1 MEVTPI
7 FSALALFVGFAL
19 LYFKRSPLES
29 VPSVGPSGFI
39 SSYRAALEYLRNAP
53 KIIQAGYNQHKSVFR
68 VPYLDRWVVVL
79 SSPKLIDDLRKAR
92 DDDLSA
98 AHGFGATLAV
108 NYTLGA
114 GFVTNPYHV
123 RVIQSSLTR
132 SIKTRFEDIQDEIA
146 VAFQAEICYSDSD
159 INKWVAVPALRAV
172 LRVVS
177 QTSNRLFV
185 GVDLCRNSDYRGLI
199 VEFAEDVIKRA
210 SVINLFP
217 NILKPLVGP
226 MLSPLPRGMERAKK
240 YLVPLVEERL
250 RLENAY
256 GADYDG
262 RPNDLISW
270 LLHHAT
276 GEERT
281 VDKLIQRILMINFV
295 AIHTT
300 ANSFTQAL
308 YHLAAAPEYAAPLRD
323 ELDAVVRE
331 EDGWSKAALGK
342 CIKLDSF
349 LRESQRFNGVS
360 AINMNRMVTNPAGFT
375 FSDGTHLPH
384 GSYIAAATYATHHDD
399 ANYVHADVFD
409 GFRFARMRGG
419 EGGSTES
426 AKFGMVTPDATFL
439 SFGLGKHACPGR
451 FFAVT
456 ELKLMLAHI
465 LQNYDVKLESEREG
479 VRPPS
484 DWFGTTCGANR
495 AAKVLFRKRR

>member
-1 MEVTPI
+1 MFGFL
-7 FSALALFVGFAL
+7 FSALGFYPFYSQLHFV
-19 LYFKRSPLES
+19 P
-29 VPSVGPSGFI
+29 PMGPSGPL
-39 SSYRAALEYLRNAP
+39 SSYRAALDYLRDAP
-53 KIIQAGYNQHKSVFR
+53 KIIQAGYNQHKSIFR
-68 VPYLDRWVVVL
+68 VPYLDKWVVVL
-79 SSPKLIDDLRKAR
+79 SSPELIDDMRKAR

-108 NYTLGA
+108 DYTLGS

-132 SIKTRFEDIQDEIA
+132 NIGARFEDIHDEIATAFQDEIGLNLD
-146 VAFQAEICYSDSD
+146 SDSD
-159 INKWVAVPALRAV
+159 SDLSRVVEWVAVPALRTV
-172 LRVVS
+172 LRIVS
-177 QTSNRLFV
+177 RTSNRLFV
-185 GVDLCRNSDYRGLI
+185 GVELCRNTEYRDL
-199 VEFAEDVIKRA
+199 VVNFAEDVINCAR
-210 SVINLFP
+210 VINLFP
-217 NILKPLVGP
+217 NVLKPLVGP
-226 MLSPLPRGMERAKK
+226 MVSPLSRSMKRAKK
-240 YLVPLVEERL
+240 HLVPLIEERL
-250 RLENAY
+250 KEETEY
-256 GADYDG
+256 GAYCDG

-270 LLHHAT
+270 LLEHAT

-308 YHLAAAPEYAAPLRD
+308 YHLAAAPEYAAPLRA
-323 ELDAVVRE
+323 ELEAVLL
-331 EDGWSKAALGK
+331 EDGWSKAAMGK

-375 FSDGTHLPH
+375 FSNGTHLPQ
-384 GSYIAAATYATHHDD
+384 GSFIAAATYGTHHDD
-399 ANYVHADVFD
+399 AYYEHAEVFD
-409 GFRFARMRGG
+409 GFRFARMRADTDG
-419 EGGSTES
+419 EG

-456 ELKLMLAHI
+456 ELKVMLAHI
-465 LQNYDVKLESEREG
+465 IQNYDVKLEQEG

-495 AAKVLFRKRR
+495 SAKVLFRRRQPIT